1 VVRFL
6 AQLFLTAALLLI
18 VAGLV
23 SGVQVDSWGSAIL
36 AALVLGMVNAV
47 VRPLMLILT
56 LPLTVV
62 TFGLFLLVING
73 LMLQLMAALVPG
85 VQIGG
90 FGSALVGA
98 LLLTLMNVL
107 VSVLVGEDDER
118 RR

>member
-1 VVRFL
+1 
-6 AQLFLTAALLLI
+6 
-18 VAGLV
+18 
-23 SGVQVDSWGSAIL
+23 
-36 AALVLGMVNAV
+36 
-47 VRPLMLILT
+47 
-56 LPLTVV
+56 V

>member
-1 VVRFL
+1 MVRFAL
-6 AQLFLTAALLLI
+6 QLVLTAALLLI

-23 SGVQVDSWGSAIL
+23 TGVQVDSWGSAIL

-73 LMLQLMAALVPG
+73 LMLQLVAVLVPG
-85 VQIGG
+85 LHVGG

-107 VSVLVGEDDER
+107 VSVLVGQHDEPR
-118 RR
+118 R